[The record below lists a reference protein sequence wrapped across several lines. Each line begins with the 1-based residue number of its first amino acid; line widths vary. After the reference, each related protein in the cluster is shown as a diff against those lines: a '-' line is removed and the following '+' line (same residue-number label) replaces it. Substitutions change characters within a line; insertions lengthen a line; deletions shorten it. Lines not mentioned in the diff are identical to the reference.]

1 MRKIR
6 DDFEHS
12 KIEMSVQKVAARNV
26 RDKVAD
32 YQKLTNRLLAVEKNF
47 STAEE
52 ENSLLR

>member
-1 MRKIR
+1 MKKIR

-12 KIEMSVQKVAARNV
+12 KIEMNVQKVTARNV

-32 YQKLTNRLLAVEKNF
+32 YQKVLNRLSAAEKSH

-52 ENSLLR
+52 EISQLR

>member
-1 MRKIR
+1 MKKIR

-12 KIEMSVQKVAARNV
+12 KIEMTAQKVAARNV

-32 YQKLTNRLLAVEKNF
+32 YQKVLHRLSAAEKSH

-52 ENSLLR
+52 EISQLR

>member
-6 DDFEHS
+6 DEFEHS

-32 YQKLTNRLLAVEKNF
+32 YQKLTNRLSAVEKNF

-52 ENSLLR
+52 ENNLLR